1 MVHTE
6 VSTQHLAL
14 SRTLLVVIMERD
26 KDKKKHLVKR
36 RIPLPHR
43 ILRPKCQDC
52 WG

>member
-26 KDKKKHLVKR
+26 KGKKKHLVKL

-43 ILRPKCQDC
+43 ILCQYC
-52 WG
+52 